1 MQKAAAWIHHHPDE
15 TTKIQV
21 EKKYVAGDP
30 IFFATVL
37 KNYSYIPSV
46 SGAYN
51 TFKILAQD
59 FKDIGIIGPKV
70 DVDALLKNAFVTLA
84 NVPDSVK

>member
-30 IFFATVL
+30 IFNATVL
-37 KNYSYIPSV
+37 KTYRYIPSV

-51 TFKILAQD
+51 AFKILAQEL
-59 FKDIGIIGPKV
+59 KDIGILGPKV
-70 DVDALLKNAFVTLA
+70 DVDALHKNAFANLA